1 MQSDPIPNGPVFD
14 GAYVPY
20 FYQSGLFLINGVPS
34 GRRSAVSSAQ
44 AYARYDFSG
53 DPQPW
58 LPPRQPQTVEQI
70 IAHGYFAIPGG
81 EPETAIITDK
91 KQTSRLGLDD
101 VIQQVRQRYQIYE
114 NNIHEIELG
123 KCYAISS
130 VLAVQAERGGVR
142 SDSRESYSLCKS
154 LRELYEAQRDERV
167 RLWQDVSRLRQT
179 LPETAQNYLSAY
191 RKIAILEDSMG
202 DAP

>member
-1 MQSDPIPNGPVFD
+1 MNPQHTPNSPALSRG
-14 GAYVPY
+14 YTPY
-20 FYQSGLFLINGVPS
+20 FYQAGLYHFYPIPS
-34 GRRSAVSSAQ
+34 SEAPIDSSPR
-44 AYARYDFSG
+44 AYARYDFSSAP
-53 DPQPW
+53 DPMKPFSG
-58 LPPRQPQTVEQI
+58 PQTVEQI

-179 LPETAQNYLSAY
+179 LPETAQNYLAAY
-191 RKIAILEDSMG
+191 RKVAILEDDKG